1 MKSERLHLPTW
12 GAAIYYAA
20 AIVLRPGTTSQF
32 PFQTDD
38 LVLFGV
44 VPAIAGVIGI
54 LTSGWHDGR
63 TLAWCIFLLGVIG
76 VAFSFIPWHLALRE
90 IAL

>member
-1 MKSERLHLPTW
+1 MKRERLHLSNW

-20 AIVLRPGTTSQF
+20 ALVLRPGTTSQF

-44 VPAIAGVIGI
+44 VPVIAGVIGI
-54 LTSGWHDGR
+54 LTSGRHDGR
-63 TLAWCIFLLGVIG
+63 TLAWWLFLLGVIG
-76 VAFSFIPWHLALRE
+76 VALSFIPWRLALRE

>member
-12 GAAIYYAA
+12 GAAIYYAV
-20 AIVLRPGTTSQF
+20 AIVLRPGITCQF

-54 LTSGWHDGR
+54 LTSGRHDGR
-63 TLAWCIFLLGVIG
+63 TLAWCLFLLGVIG
-76 VAFSFIPWHLALRE
+76 VAFSFIPWRLALRE